1 MFKYII
7 IFLLTFMIISNEFLY
22 SKEIRGIVSGKDENG
37 LNKPLPNASINIL
50 GTNKG
55 TLTNKDGYFE
65 LNIEERSKLIVSY
78 VGFRKDTIVTTS
90 INELID
96 IVLLPELTTETV
108 IVTDRKPEG
117 MIDNSQMVKS
127 EVITSRGLQKAACCN
142 LSESFQTNPSVDVT
156 FTDAITGAKQIQL
169 LGLAQTYTQLLTEKV
184 PNLQG
189 LASNYGLTYIPGP
202 WMNSIYIS
210 KGAASVTTGYESI
223 TGQINVDY
231 KYPDDADKLYI
242 NLYAN
247 EVARFESSI
256 ISKYNL
262 TDNLT
267 SAFFVH
273 GNTYNQ
279 KIDMNNDLFA
289 DIPTSDQFSA
299 LARLNYDSENYESK
313 TIIQTLYDQREAGQI
328 SFLNNNNPNS
338 WGTNIK
344 VNRHQFF
351 TKNGLI
357 FHGDRFMSLGTIAA
371 FTNHKQIS
379 KFGNRTYNAEQN
391 ALNLNLI
398 WQSSFDSQEKH
409 EEDSHSVDLGHN
421 NETEA
426 EDIETE
432 ESHSD
437 EKAVHNYSIGASL
450 NYNNYLQN
458 FDNVNYNFFEFVP
471 GMFFE
476 YVFSGIEN
484 LTLTSGIRADF
495 HNLYGTLITPRL
507 HAKYQLGDFNT
518 FRASVGKGFHN
529 PLPIAENQNI
539 LSSSRKLIFDEKL
552 NSEEAWNFGINTT
565 HELNL
570 LGFYVTLNT
579 EYYRTDFIN
588 QTIVDMDVAPG
599 EVHFYNLK
607 GKSYSNSFQVD
618 ATIELFSGF
627 NITTAYRINDV
638 MITIADKLQEKPLIS
653 KDKLFLNLA
662 YTIGNDAWNFDFTT
676 EYNGGGR
683 IPNTLQNPEEY
694 RMKETFPSFVL
705 FHGQITK
712 RFEWIEMYLGAE
724 NIGDF
729 KQHHAI
735 IAFDKPFS
743 DYFDSSM
750 IWGPIHGRKIYFGAR
765 FIYN

>member
-1 MFKYII
+1 MLKYII
-7 IFLLTFMIISNEFLY
+7 IFLLAFWIISSEFSY
-22 SKEIRGIVSGKDENG
+22 SKEIRGNVSGKDENG
-37 LNKPLPNASINIL
+37 LNKPLPNATINIL

-65 LNIEERSKLIVSY
+65 LNINENSRLIISY
-78 VGFRKDTIVTTS
+78 VGFKKDTIETTS
-90 INELID
+90 SNGLIE
-96 IVLLPELTTETV
+96 IVLFPELTTETL

-210 KGAASVTTGYESI
+210 KGAASVSTGYESI

-231 KYPDDADKLYI
+231 KYPDDADKLYV

-262 TDNLT
+262 TDKLT

-313 TIIQTLYDQREAGQI
+313 TIIQTLYDQRQAGQI

-398 WQSSFDSQEKH
+398 WQSSFDSQDKH
-409 EEDSHSVDLGHN
+409 DENSHSEELGHN
-421 NETEA
+421 HEA
-426 EDIETE
+426 ESEHIETE
-432 ESHSD
+432 ESHSA
-437 EKAVHNYSIGASL
+437 ELAVHNYSIGASL

-458 FDNVNYNFFEFVP
+458 FDNVNYNFFELVP

-476 YVFSGIEN
+476 YIFSGIEN

-495 HNLYGTLITPRL
+495 HNLYGTLITPRF

-552 NSEEAWNFGINTT
+552 KSEEAWNFGVNTT

-662 YTIGNDAWNFDFTT
+662 YTVGNDSWNFDFTT

-683 IPNTLQNPEEY
+683 IPNTMQNPEEY